1 MANAPLSE
9 ATLGK
14 KNLLPPNITSPW
26 SNQSVC
32 KHSSTDFLFVALVWP
47 RLRTPDNYRRSF
59 QDYVSRSKYQAAARV
74 WAEGVPWQEAMVLAE
89 KAIEKA
95 FPGHGKAKGKGA
107 KGKGGPAVPK
117 AKGKGRGR
125 G

>member
-1 MANAPLSE
+1 MEKIICHPTSLAFHPI
-9 ATLGK
+9 
-14 KNLLPPNITSPW
+14 NLVIVHGLLRRFFT
-26 SNQSVC
+26 
-32 KHSSTDFLFVALVWP
+32 FVAFMCL

-59 QDYVSRSKYQAAARV
+59 QDYVSRSKYQAAAKV

-107 KGKGGPAVPK
+107 KGKGGFAVPK
-117 AKGKGRGR
+117 AKGKGRG
-125 G
+125 